1 MRKGIKTM
9 LTIMISIFVMG
20 FLSTTVSATDDVEDY
35 YNGSYYFKNF
45 NVSIEANDKREFIVT
60 ETIDVYFNKEMSGII
75 RGINLVSYFE
85 KWTISDISV
94 EGGSFEVEEGAHS
107 KNIIIGSEGEKVSG
121 DKKYIIKYTLNYYDD
136 EEVDGDYIYLDLL
149 PKFTKVENFKAEITY
164 PRGSK
169 LEDIRLIDFIS
180 DSENTNL
187 AKYSLKDNKIIVES
201 IDVIEENNEFV
212 IHAKL
217 IEGTFKNAKEY
228 PYPYII
234 NKDVMNI
241 NITKDKNY
249 IIERHFEID
258 VKRGGEFYP
267 SNEYI
272 KLWEGYEDKIN
283 NLNISNSSIETFDG
297 NYINIPKEP
306 GIYDFVVSYTISPKL
321 EYIQKIIIKQAYM
334 YCRLKNLEVNI
345 NSEIPIIK
353 NNINFQELGMYG
365 LKDRHSLQTNR
376 NTIFFNYLNR
386 FHPDEEVS
394 ITLIFD
400 NSAEKMKI
408 LWTSII
414 VSIVSILLF
423 IGIKVNK
430 KSESKSSLVTTIA
443 MLILSFIPIIK
454 IHIGIPKFS
463 ITKLGEALN
472 FMQIDIIVIL
482 MIYTAL
488 RLWRKSKASN
498 KYIIKSIIIYLLA
511 VGFFAGF
518 VLLEM
523 KKLDVNISFNILI
536 SVILSSSIA
545 FLLSV
550 FISKINKDKL

>member
-1 MRKGIKTM
+1 MRKGIKIM

-45 NVSIEANDKREFIVT
+45 NVSIEANDKRQFIVT
-60 ETIDVYFNKEMSGII
+60 EIIDVYFNKEMSGII

-94 EGGSFEVEEGAHS
+94 EEGSFEVEDGAHS
-107 KNIIIGSEGEKVSG
+107 KDIIIGSEGEKVSG
-121 DKKYIIKYTLNYYDD
+121 DKRYIIKYTLNYYDD

-149 PKFTKVENFKAEITY
+149 PKFTKVENFKVEITY

-169 LEDIRLIDFIS
+169 LEDIRLLVDYIRGR
-180 DSENTNL
+180 ENTNL

-201 IDVIEENNEFV
+201 TDVIEEHNEFI

-217 IEGTFKNAKEY
+217 NEGTFKNAKEY

-249 IIERHFEID
+249 LIERHFKID
-258 VKRGGEFYP
+258 VKRGGDFYP

-272 KLWEGYEDKIN
+272 KLWEGYEDRISD
-283 NLNISNSSIETFDG
+283 LNISNSSITTFDG

-321 EYIQKIIIKQAYM
+321 EYMQKIIIKQAFM
-334 YCRLKNLEVNI
+334 YCRIKNLEVNI

-353 NNINFQELGMYG
+353 NNINYEELGMYG

-400 NSAEKMKI
+400 NSAEKIEI

-414 VSIVSILLF
+414 VSIVYILLF
-423 IGIKVNK
+423 IGARVNK
-430 KSESKSSLVTTIA
+430 KIERKYSLVITIA
-443 MLILSFIPIIK
+443 MLVLSFIPIIK
-454 IHIGIPKFS
+454 LHIGIPKFS

-488 RLWRKSKASN
+488 RLWRKSRTSN
-498 KYIIKSIIIYLLA
+498 KYIIKNIIVCLLS
-511 VGFFAGF
+511 VGIFAGF
-518 VLLEM
+518 VFLEM
-523 KKLDVNISFNILI
+523 NKLDANISFNTLI
-536 SVILSSSIA
+536 AVILSSSIA

-550 FISKINKDKL
+550 FIPKINKDK